1 MRRNKMTIEER
12 VESLSLEDLV
22 GQVLCYDIYDHED
35 PKEIKKIIQRI
46 KPGGIFL
53 THMSPEKIKMYTD
66 MVNQCTKVPVIVS
79 SDIENGPET
88 AITGTGYTPHPM
100 AWGACDDEKLIE
112 RAGRTVG
119 AICRKNGVH
128 WTYSPVVDLNYN
140 FRSPECNI
148 RAISD
153 SPKHVVKIS
162 KAFIKGLEENNQMIA
177 CCKHFPGE
185 GVDERNSHF
194 VTTINSLSKEEWM
207 ATYGYVY
214 KELIAS
220 GISSIMIG
228 HTALPAYEDD
238 VDPVFGP
245 PPGVLSYSLMTK
257 LLKQELGFDGCLVSD
272 AMSMIGVAA
281 RVPDLREIS
290 LRYLKAGGDMIL
302 FPEPTDYDVILEA
315 VKSGELPIERL
326 KDAVTR
332 ILRLKE
338 KARLFEDQEK
348 LQNSINVPENLSVI
362 SQEIA
367 DKSIKIVRD
376 YNHVFPCKLTKGN
389 RVLMLN
395 MLEPHFHKSPTGLE
409 FEPLRKE
416 LENEGVI
423 VDVMTNPKH
432 KAVQEIMNKYDMI
445 LLNCRMSSKDYH
457 GGSLRL
463 GWNNIMVLWRGYVL
477 QHPKFVFISFGDPY
491 KLFDAPYL
499 KEYVNVFSDSDESQR
514 AMGKILL
521 GKLEATGKS
530 PIAFE
535 GFFEREV

>member
-1 MRRNKMTIEER
+1 MTVEER
-12 VESLSLEDLV
+12 VNSLSLEDLV
-22 GQVLCYDIYDHED
+22 GQVLCFDIYDHED
-35 PKEIKKIIQRI
+35 PKEVEQIIKKIR
-46 KPGGIFL
+46 PGGIFI

-66 MVNQCTKVPVIVS
+66 MVNKYTKVPVIVS

-88 AITGTGYTPHPM
+88 AITESGYMPHPM

-153 SPKHVVKIS
+153 SPKQVVKIAG
-162 KAFIKGLEENNQMIA
+162 AFIKGLEENNQMIA
-177 CCKHFPGE
+177 AIKHFPGE

-194 VTTINSLSKEEWM
+194 VTTINNLSKDEWM

-214 KELIAS
+214 KKMIEA
-220 GISSIMIG
+220 GVSSIMVG
-228 HTALPAYEDD
+228 HTALPAYEED
-238 VDPVFGP
+238 VDPLFGP

-257 LLKQELGFDGCLVSD
+257 LLKEELGFDGCLVSD

-290 LRYLKAGGDMIL
+290 LRFLKSGGDMIL
-302 FPEPTDYDVILEA
+302 FPEPTDYDVILGA
-315 VKSGELPIERL
+315 IKSGELPLERL
-326 KDAVTR
+326 KDAA
-332 ILRLKE
+332 LRVLKLKE
-338 KARLFEDQEK
+338 KARLFEDQQK
-348 LQNSINVPENLSVI
+348 LQNSIVVPEKLSVI

-376 YNHVFPCKLTKGN
+376 YNHIIPCKLPKN
-389 RVLMLN
+389 SRVLMLN
-395 MLEPHFHKSPTGLE
+395 MLEPHFHKSPTGME
-409 FEPLRKE
+409 FDPLRKE
-416 LENEGVI
+416 LEKNGII

-432 KAVQEIMNKYDMI
+432 KAVQELIEKYEMI

-457 GGSLRL
+457 GGCLRI
-463 GWNNIMVLWRGYVL
+463 GWNNVMVLWRGYVL
-477 QHPKFVFISFGDPY
+477 QHPKFVFVSFGDPY

-499 KEYVNVFSDSDESQR
+499 KEYINAFSDSVESQR
-514 AMGKILL
+514 AVAKVLL
-521 GKLEATGKS
+521 GKIEAVGKNPVS
-530 PIAFE
+530 FE

>member
-1 MRRNKMTIEER
+1 MTVEEM
-12 VESLSLEDLV
+12 VNSLPLEDLV
-22 GQVLCYDIYDHED
+22 GQVLCFDIYDHED
-35 PKEIKKIIQRI
+35 PKDVERIIEKIR
-46 KPGGIFL
+46 PGGIFL
-53 THMSPEKIKMYTD
+53 TDMSAEKIKMYTD
-66 MVNQCTKVPVIVS
+66 MVNKYTKVPVIVS

-88 AITGTGYTPHPM
+88 AIKGSGYTPHPM

-153 SPKHVVKIS
+153 SPKQVVKIAR
-162 KAFIKGLEENNQMIA
+162 AFIRGLEQNDQMIA

-194 VTTINSLSKEEWM
+194 VTTINDLSKEEWM

-228 HTALPAYEDD
+228 HTALPAYEEDC
-238 VDPVFGP
+238 DPLFGP
-245 PPGVLSYSLMTK
+245 LPGVLSYSLMTK
-257 LLKQELGFDGCLVSD
+257 LLKEELGFNGCLVSD

-290 LRYLKAGGDMIL
+290 LRFLKAGGDMVL

-315 VKSGELPIERL
+315 VKSGELSLERL

-332 ILRLKE
+332 VLRLKQ
-338 KARLFEDQEK
+338 KARLFEDQRK
-348 LQNSINVPENLSVI
+348 LQKSIVIPEKLSVI

-376 YNHVFPCKLTKGN
+376 YNHVFPCKLKRGDK
-389 RVLMLN
+389 VLMLN
-395 MLEPHFHKSPTGLE
+395 VLEPHFHKTPTGLE
-409 FEPLRKE
+409 FDPLRKA
-416 LENEGVI
+416 LESEGIEVS
-423 VDVMTNPKH
+423 VMTNPKH
-432 KAVQEIMNKYDMI
+432 KAVQAAMNEFDMV
-445 LLNCRMSSKDYH
+445 LLNCRLSSKDYH
-457 GGSLRL
+457 GGTLRL

-491 KLFDAPYL
+491 KLYDAPYL
-499 KEYVNVFSDSDESQR
+499 KEYINVFSDSIESQR
-514 AMGKILL
+514 AVAKMLMGRLKPV
-521 GKLEATGKS
+521 GKN
-530 PIAFE
+530 PVRFE